1 MLIIKGHGIS
11 IRHNQ
16 VTLGIRTQIPEN
28 LLKRQQISEIPKA
41 FMNCKRG
48 RKLKTPPIFKGL
60 DSNETQ
66 CMPN

>member
-1 MLIIKGHGIS
+1 MLIIKGHGES
-11 IRHNQ
+11 VRHNQ

-48 RKLKTPPIFKGL
+48 RKLKTP
-60 DSNETQ
+60 
-66 CMPN
+66 